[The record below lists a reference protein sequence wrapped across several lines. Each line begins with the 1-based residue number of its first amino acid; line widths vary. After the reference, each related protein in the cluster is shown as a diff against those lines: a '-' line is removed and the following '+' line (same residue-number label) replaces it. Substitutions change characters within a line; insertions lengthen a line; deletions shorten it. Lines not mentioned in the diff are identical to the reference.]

1 MSKSI
6 ELRTL
11 FSSQRIKDEHARTSS
26 IKRKLTDGV
35 LFFGA
40 GNTGREVV
48 RLNKHG
54 NQPKVLGFI
63 DDTPGKDGTRVEGIP
78 VYSRSSALSKFG
90 CQTPVVVCVFKA
102 GVFFKNVQ
110 LDVTESGFST
120 VIPLPD
126 YIRATGN
133 TIPFYYFSS
142 VDFLQTKYQNIE
154 NLHSK
159 FFDEKSKEVLR
170 RWINFRLYHDYENM
184 DKFDRDI
191 YFPDFLPGKKNPS
204 FCMVDCGAYD
214 GDSITRL
221 LSWRNGLQVSA
232 IAFEPDPSNLERL
245 KTQLSQAQT
254 EHLLELQTVAAA
266 VGDKEGFVNFMDTND
281 ESAHVVEEG
290 GRKVNVVTV
299 DQIASKTPRPYYVKY
314 DVEGYEKEALRGT
327 QELIKYQSPS
337 LAISVYH
344 LPGDLWELPEIILDW
359 NPKYKLYLRSH
370 GEEGMDTVLYAIPE

>member
-1 MSKSI
+1 MTDLI
-6 ELRTL
+6 ELRSL
-11 FSSQRIKDEHARTSS
+11 FSSQRIKDEHSRTSVIRS
-26 IKRKLTDGV
+26 KLAEGV

-40 GNTGREVV
+40 GNTGREVA

-54 NQPKVLGFI
+54 NLHKVLGFV
-63 DDTPGKDGTRVEGIP
+63 DDTPGKDGTHIEGIP

-90 CQTPVVVCVFKA
+90 SHTPLVICVFKA

-110 LDVTESGFST
+110 LDVTKSGFST
-120 VIPLPD
+120 VISLPD

-142 VDFLQTKYQNIE
+142 VEFLQSKYQNIE
-154 NLHSK
+154 SLHSK
-159 FFDEKSKEVLR
+159 LFDEKSKEVLR

-184 DKFDRDI
+184 DQFDKDI
-191 YFPDFLPGKKNPS
+191 YFPDFLPGKKNPT

-221 LSWRNGLQVSA
+221 LSWRDGLPVSA

-245 KTQLSQAQT
+245 KTQLSQAQNDQ
-254 EHLLELQTVAAA
+254 LLELQTVAAA
-266 VGDKEGFVNFMDTND
+266 VGENEGFVNFLDTND
-281 ESAHVVEEG
+281 ESAHVVSEG
-290 GRKVNVVTV
+290 GRMVNVVTV
-299 DQIASKTPRPYYVKY
+299 DQIVSKTPRPYYVKY
-314 DVEGYEKEALRGT
+314 DVEGYEKESLRGT